1 VNEVRWTCGGLTG
14 EAATRSEKWRELLVR
29 SAMRPFD
36 NPSRFIGRV
45 RHALPFC
52 SSPRLQVLHTQVY
65 DCLPVLL
72 PRLPYAALLGR
83 ILDDIGILGKSS
95 MERRSWW
102 LSCGLASFDAARS
115 SSGGVS

>member
-1 VNEVRWTCGGLTG
+1 MEGPACQVRN
-14 EAATRSEKWRELLVR
+14 AA
-29 SAMRPFD
+29 FD

-65 DCLPVLL
+65 DCLPILF
-72 PRLPYAALLGR
+72 PWLPYAALLGR